1 MYFFVGYLTLH
12 DKFLERFQKNV
23 FFFILNEGG
32 SINTMMSNKQKKNK
46 NITMDLLSGLEKTDI
61 LIQCYVT
68 YSESLCEIWTA
79 VTAS

>member
-1 MYFFVGYLTLH
+1 
-12 DKFLERFQKNV
+12 
-23 FFFILNEGG
+23 
-32 SINTMMSNKQKKNK
+32 MMSNKQTKKK